1 MHIQV
6 RHAIAALSC
15 ALALALPCAAF
26 AATAAAGKATGKAD
40 TQAQQAANKA
50 EQQDEAQD
58 VYKRQALYGALYGV
72 FANEPS
78 AELLASLE
86 GTELQTLVDALMGE
100 RGAKPLAA
108 LAEAAARAQG
118 AGEASVDRLEGAYN
132 RLFVGPAKPEAGPW
146 ESLHRGKE
154 GTLFCQT
161 TLDVRRCYV
170 EQGLIPQ
177 SYPYVADDHVA
188 LEIDFVRRLGERARD
203 AWAAGDR
210 DAAAGALAASREFL
224 SDHLGVWVRCV

>member
-1 MHIQV
+1 MN
-6 RHAIAALSC
+6 AISPEVIE
-15 ALALALPCAAF
+15 LALVARP
-26 AATAAAGKATGKAD
+26 
-40 TQAQQAANKA
+40 
-50 EQQDEAQD
+50 
-58 VYKRQALYGALYGV
+58 ALYGALYGV

-78 AELLASLE
+78 DALLASLE
-86 GTELQTLVDALMGE
+86 GDELRTLVDALMSE
-100 RGAKPLAA
+100 RGTEPLAA
-108 LAEAAARAQG
+108 LVKAAARVRETG
-118 AGEASVDRLEGAYN
+118 DAGVSKLEGAYN

-177 SYPYVADDHVA
+177 SYPHVADDHVA

-210 DAAAGALAASREFL
+210 DTAAEALAASRAFL
-224 SDHLGVWVRCV
+224 GDHLGVWVGTWAEALEQAPHGELYREAARLLEAYVACDLQLLGELAEALR

>member
-1 MHIQV
+1 MN
-6 RHAIAALSC
+6 AISPEVIE
-15 ALALALPCAAF
+15 LALVARP
-26 AATAAAGKATGKAD
+26 
-40 TQAQQAANKA
+40 
-50 EQQDEAQD
+50 
-58 VYKRQALYGALYGV
+58 ALYGALYGV

-177 SYPYVADDHVA
+177 SYPHVADDHVA

-203 AWAAGDR
+203 AGAAGDR

-224 SDHLGVWVRCV
+224 SDHLGVWVGTWAEAVEQAPHGELYREAARLLEAYVACDLQLLGELTEALG

>member
-1 MHIQV
+1 MN
-6 RHAIAALSC
+6 AISPEVIE
-15 ALALALPCAAF
+15 LALVARP
-26 AATAAAGKATGKAD
+26 
-40 TQAQQAANKA
+40 
-50 EQQDEAQD
+50 
-58 VYKRQALYGALYGV
+58 ALYGALYGV

-177 SYPYVADDHVA
+177 SYPNVADDHVA

-224 SDHLGVWVRCV
+224 SDHLGVWVGTWAEAVEQAPHGELYREAARLLEAYVACDLQLLGELTEALG

>member
-1 MHIQV
+1 MN
-6 RHAIAALSC
+6 AISPEVIE
-15 ALALALPCAAF
+15 LALVARP
-26 AATAAAGKATGKAD
+26 
-40 TQAQQAANKA
+40 
-50 EQQDEAQD
+50 
-58 VYKRQALYGALYGV
+58 ALYGALYGV

-177 SYPYVADDHVA
+177 SYPHVADDHVA
-188 LEIDFVRRLGERARD
+188 LEDRLCATPGRAGPRRLGGRRPRRGSRGPCGIAGVPERPPGR
-203 AWAAGDR
+203 
-210 DAAAGALAASREFL
+210 
-224 SDHLGVWVRCV
+224 LGGNVGRGG